1 MAWLSQKLR
10 LPASESS
17 TGIVLTACV
26 ITMGLLSIA
35 LIWQAEIISH
45 QRDLIRWLQAARF
58 GG

>member
-1 MAWLSQKLR
+1 MALLDQKLS

-17 TGIVLTACV
+17 TRIVLSACV

-45 QRDLIRWLQAARF
+45 QRDLIRWLLAAKF

>member
-26 ITMGLLSIA
+26 VTMGLLSIA
-35 LIWQAEIISH
+35 LIWQAEIISR

>member
-17 TGIVLTACV
+17 MGIVLTACV

-35 LIWQAEIISH
+35 LIWQAEIISR
-45 QRDLIRWLQAARF
+45 QRDVIRWLQAARL